1 MKNLFIIFIIIISS
15 STNGYPCSCGE
26 LSKLDIEEY
35 HNAGEVFV
43 GKVISVIENKEN
55 WEVEI
60 TLEVIEQLKPTETNR
75 KITIITAFGGAM
87 CGISA
92 QIGEKWYVFTNY
104 NDKGQLR
111 AGLCGRSVN
120 LDKKFKI
127 KELGL
132 QYAYLGKKYWRKN
145 KRRYRKEKRFI
156 KKSTELTLNSSPIL
170 FPSFF

>member
-60 TLEVIEQLKPTETNR
+60 TFEVIEKLKPTETNR
-75 KITIITAFGGAM
+75 KITIITAFGGTM

-132 QYAYLGKKYWRKN
+132 QYACLGKKYWRKI
-145 KRRYRKEKRFI
+145 RGDIEK
-156 KKSTELTLNSSPIL
+156 KNVL
-170 FPSFF
+170 

>member
-1 MKNLFIIFIIIISS
+1 MKNLLIILTIIISWT
-15 STNGYPCSCGE
+15 TNIYACSCGE
-26 LSKLDIEEY
+26 LSKLSIEEY

-43 GKVISVIENKEN
+43 GRVISVIENKEN

-60 TLEVIEQLKPTETNR
+60 TFEIIEQLKPTERKN
-75 KITIITAFGGAM
+75 KITIRTAFGGAM

-92 QIGEKWYVFTNY
+92 EIGEKWYVFANN

-145 KRRYRKEKRFI
+145 KRRYKKEKRFI
-156 KKSTELTLNSSPIL
+156 KKTNKTNS
-170 FPSFF
+170 

>member
-1 MKNLFIIFIIIISS
+1 MKKLFIIFIIIISS
-15 STNGYPCSCGE
+15 STNIYACSCGE

-43 GKVISVIENKEN
+43 GRVLSVIENKEN

-60 TLEVIEQLKPTETNR
+60 TFEVIEQLKPTETKK
-75 KITIITAFGGAM
+75 KITIRTAFGGTM

-92 QIGEKWYVFTNY
+92 EIGERWYVFANN

-127 KELGL
+127 KELGI

-145 KRRYRKEKRFI
+145 KRRYKKEKRFI
-156 KKSTELTLNSSPIL
+156 KKANKINS
-170 FPSFF
+170 